1 MRKCFAKSAR
11 RILCILIAVML
22 LTGQAVYG
30 ASGSGS
36 YLNSIMDL
44 IKEEYYEDVSDKELT
59 ESAIRGMFNSLDDYT
74 TYYNNE
80 EKDIFMDSVTGVFGG
95 IGVTMMLS
103 GDYIV
108 VTDIIASSPAEKA
121 GILQGDRI
129 VEADGTDLVKATLDE
144 ASAIIRGEP
153 GTAVKLG
160 IFRDGSNEKLYVN
173 VTREIIKVNPVL
185 YENRNGIGYI
195 RLSTFNDNTDEYITN
210 ALKYFDKYN
219 ISKIVLDLRDNP
231 GGEVSQAVEVAR
243 KFVPAGP
250 ITKLDYKSSKYED
263 VEYYSTLKQSKY
275 KLAVLVN
282 GMSASAS
289 EIVAGAVQDT
299 GAGKLVGTKT
309 FGKAR
314 FQVLLPLLKEEAYA
328 KYNRMYNLGS
338 VNVFDFY
345 YFGIYPTEDE
355 IGGYVKMTLGVYYTP
370 NGRMIDGK
378 GLEPD
383 ITAADPDSVKGV
395 YITDVKKLSKTT
407 EYKLNSQGSDV
418 FNAKKILKI
427 MGYDIG
433 TLDTIFDEDLESALK
448 TYQTRHNLKATG
460 VLDIK
465 TQIQL
470 NADLQE
476 LVLKYDGQ
484 YAAAV
489 RYLNGN

>member
-1 MRKCFAKSAR
+1 MRKFYIKSVR
-11 RILCILIAVML
+11 RILCILIVVML

-30 ASGSGS
+30 ASNSGA
-36 YLNSIMDL
+36 YLDSIMEL
-44 IKEEYYEDVSDKELT
+44 IKDEYYDDVKDQELT
-59 ESAIRGMFNSLDDYT
+59 ESAVRGMFNSLDDYT
-74 TYYNNE
+74 TYYNKE
-80 EKDIFMDSVTGVFGG
+80 EKDRFMDSVTGVFGG
-95 IGVTMMLS
+95 IGVTMTLS

-108 VTDIIASSPAEKA
+108 VTDISSPSPAEKA

-144 ASAIIRGEP
+144 ASAVIRGEP
-153 GTAVKLG
+153 GTTVRLG
-160 IFRDGSNEKLYVN
+160 ILRDGSNEKIYVD
-173 VTREIIKVNPVL
+173 VTREIIKVNPVQ

-195 RLSTFNDNTDEYITN
+195 KLSMFNDNADEYVSD

-231 GGEVSQAVEVAR
+231 GGEVSQAVEIAK
-243 KFVPAGP
+243 KFVPEGL

-263 VEYYSTLKQSKY
+263 VEYYSTLKKNKY

-289 EIVAGAVQDT
+289 EIVAGAIQDRD
-299 GAGKLVGTKT
+299 AGKLVGTKT

-314 FQVLLPLLKEEAYA
+314 FQAVLPLLSEEAYM
-328 KYNRMYNLGS
+328 KYNKMYQLGS
-338 VNVFDFY
+338 ANVMDFY
-345 YFGIYPTEDE
+345 YFGIYPDEDE

-370 NGRMIDGK
+370 KGRMIDGT

-383 ITAADPDSVKGV
+383 IAVSDPDPVEGV
-395 YITDVKKLSKTT
+395 YITDITRLSKTT
-407 EYKLNSQGSDV
+407 EFKLNGQGSDV
-418 FNAKKILKI
+418 FNAKKILKL
-427 MGYDIG
+427 MGYNIS
-433 TLDTIFDEDLESALK
+433 TLDTSFDKEFESALK
-448 TYQTRHNLKATG
+448 IYQTKHNLKSTG

-465 TQIQL
+465 TQVFL
-470 NADLQE
+470 NADLLQ

-489 RYLNGN
+489 RYLYSN